1 MAAITPPS
9 GPSLVF
15 DGSQLIKAVIF
26 DMDGL
31 LLDTETLSFDSFV
44 ATAQRYDLQVDI
56 SHYRQMIGMN
66 AVCGIDILRQLLP
79 AGLDAVV
86 FKDEWLAVYQRLYSR
101 CRCKGRF

>member
-15 DGSQLIKAVIF
+15 DGSQMIKAVIF

-44 ATAQRYDLQVDI
+44 ATALE
-56 SHYRQMIGMN
+56 S
-66 AVCGIDILRQLLP
+66 AVARD
-79 AGLDAVV
+79 GLCV
-86 FKDEWLAVYQRLYSR
+86 R
-101 CRCKGRF
+101 